1 MPSVEKDNSYS
12 ASAANMAETAKTK
25 ASQAASAVANHPMTQ
40 SVANG
45 PVMEKAR
52 VESSKTQAEFSNL
65 AASRQTPETPAAT
78 GQQLTHYHSFFSS
91 LLSWNN
97 PRASGIAY
105 ASIVTFIFAARYLD
119 ILRYAFKLTWMTLG
133 ITVLAEVAGKAVL
146 SHGLASQFRPKKYF
160 TISKSTLDSLTGDF
174 SELVNFFVIESQ
186 RIVFAENLLASVAA
200 FLGAFISYYLI
211 KVVPFWGMSLIS
223 ATVLFVTPLVYKT
236 NKEVIDHYIAQA
248 TEIVNQQS
256 KQVRDMA
263 AQQASRASET
273 TKQYV
278 GDYSSKAQELIG
290 NARARSISPTAV
302 KSEPALKNEDF
313 PNAPS
318 EEFKSVPSVG
328 ESANSLKSDEPL
340 VKSDEP
346 LIAA

>member
-1 MPSVEKDNSYS
+1 
-12 ASAANMAETAKTK
+12 
-25 ASQAASAVANHPMTQ
+25 
-40 SVANG
+40 
-45 PVMEKAR
+45 
-52 VESSKTQAEFSNL
+52 
-65 AASRQTPETPAAT
+65 
-78 GQQLTHYHSFFSS
+78 
-91 LLSWNN
+91 
-97 PRASGIAY
+97 
-105 ASIVTFIFAARYLD
+105 
-119 ILRYAFKLTWMTLG
+119 
-133 ITVLAEVAGKAVL
+133 
-146 SHGLASQFRPKKYF
+146 
-160 TISKSTLDSLTGDF
+160 
-174 SELVNFFVIESQ
+174 
-186 RIVFAENLLASVAA
+186 
-200 FLGAFISYYLI
+200 
-211 KVVPFWGMSLIS
+211 MSLIS

-290 NARARSISPTAV
+290 NARARSNSPTAV

-313 PNAPS
+313 PNPPS
-318 EEFKSVPSVG
+318 EQFKSAPSVG

-340 VKSDEP
+340 LKSDEP